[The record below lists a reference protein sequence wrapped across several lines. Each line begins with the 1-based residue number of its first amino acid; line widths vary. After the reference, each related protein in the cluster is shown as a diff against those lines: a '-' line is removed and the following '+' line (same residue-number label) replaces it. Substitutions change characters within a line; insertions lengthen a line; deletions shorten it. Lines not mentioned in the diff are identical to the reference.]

1 MLLLIVNSNNSCFEL
16 IADFMMEG
24 DTENRIMSRK
34 ERFRKVLIENLL
46 IVMMIVAV
54 AVGIGLGIGLRENW
68 SPHDKRKLHYL
79 RFPGDL
85 LMNML
90 KMLILPL
97 IISSLISSLAFL
109 DAKASGRMGLRAIVY
124 YMLTTLFAVILGI
137 IMVLAISPGTKGD
150 GNINKSGTAKN
161 SEPLDALFDLVR

>member
-1 MLLLIVNSNNSCFEL
+1 
-16 IADFMMEG
+16 MMAG
-24 DTENRIMSRK
+24 DTENRTMSKK

-54 AVGIGLGIGLRENW
+54 AIGIGLGIGLREIW

-109 DAKASGRMGLRAIVY
+109 DAKASGRMGIRAIVY
-124 YMLTTLFAVILGI
+124 YMLTTLSAVILGI

>member
-1 MLLLIVNSNNSCFEL
+1 
-16 IADFMMEG
+16 
-24 DTENRIMSRK
+24 
-34 ERFRKVLIENLL
+34 
-46 IVMMIVAV
+46 MMIVAV

-124 YMLTTLFAVILGI
+124 MILFSVSPSI
-137 IMVLAISPGTKGD
+137 IKSAISSKHELLELTMS
-150 GNINKSGTAKN
+150 NNNK
-161 SEPLDALFDLVR
+161 